1 MPAFKSPSLTYYLD
15 CLICCYCKAKPW
27 LYSLVYSPSDVIF
40 KRDPNLICIFLGHHF
55 YFHVWSLVKFWAN
68 MTKLPTRKAGKAA
81 GGWSPSWIKPTLNSS
96 GLVLHRCWYKTQEFK
111 KSIWRQF
118 ITTLST
124 PQSQWVLNFTIRQT
138 VCQIPLLCLVPNT
151 EYLLSLLLK
160 SSQMWAL
167 SVFVIKYSLSL
178 F

>member
-1 MPAFKSPSLTYYLD
+1 
-15 CLICCYCKAKPW
+15 
-27 LYSLVYSPSDVIF
+27 
-40 KRDPNLICIFLGHHF
+40 
-55 YFHVWSLVKFWAN
+55 
-68 MTKLPTRKAGKAA
+68 MTQLPTRKAGKAA

-96 GLVLHRCWYKTQEFK
+96 SLVLHRCWYKTQEFK

-178 F
+178 FSTHFSNIKATCSSVAHYYSCKLVIFAEANRALQQYLCHPSWVQPEWWPIAILSETNQ